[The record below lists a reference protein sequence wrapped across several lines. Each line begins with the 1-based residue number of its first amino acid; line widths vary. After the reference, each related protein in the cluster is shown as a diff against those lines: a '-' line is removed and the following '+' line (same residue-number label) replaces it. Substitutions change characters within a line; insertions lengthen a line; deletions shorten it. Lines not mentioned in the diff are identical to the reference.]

1 MGVGFLHGV
10 LPEGLSRTYIQTPT
24 QIQVLTTDEIL
35 FPADVRMKIESEL
48 HVRFSVVVTR
58 DWDSILAHVVSSPGV
73 DLLFLPSFWART
85 LGSQHLLADVS
96 SLKSRVAS
104 DFIGDSAKGDFQFL
118 PFYWMKTSIVGPLNE
133 PFDQFLQNKKENVL
147 FLLADEDLILRHF
160 QIWKEQGIFESISQK
175 KILTLQLD
183 QILTEDARLG
193 AVEGPLLQEPAKSGP
208 HRALLN
214 ALLIWGA
221 AIPASSSQKALALD
235 VLDLLTS
242 VEYQQ
247 RDLLK
252 TPFNSALSAVNANQ
266 IPLQRRAE
274 AVRNLQLKDTIILER
289 KNKDAKTQLRNDFN
303 FIL

>member
-10 LPEGLSRTYIQTPT
+10 LPDGLSRTYIQTPT
-24 QIQVLTTDEIL
+24 QIQVITTDEIL
-35 FPADVRMKIESEL
+35 FPAEVRKKIESEL

-85 LGSQHLLADVS
+85 LGSQYLLADIS

-104 DFIGDSAKGDFQFL
+104 DFMGDSAKAEFQFL
-118 PFYWMKTSIVGPLNE
+118 PFYWMKTSILGPQNE
-133 PFDQFLQNKKENVL
+133 SFDAFLQNKKENVL
-147 FLLADEDLILRHF
+147 FLLADEDLILKHF
-160 QIWKEQGIFESISQK
+160 QVWKEQGILDSVLQK
-175 KILTLQLD
+175 KILSLQLD
-183 QILTEDARLG
+183 QIQTEDARLG
-193 AVEGPLLQEPAKSGP
+193 AVEGPLLQEPATTPS

-221 AIPASSSQKALALD
+221 AIPESSTKKTLAME

-242 VEYQQ
+242 VEYQE

-252 TPFNSALSAVNANQ
+252 TPFNSALASVTANQ

-289 KNKDAKTQLRNDFN
+289 KNKDAKTQLRNEFN